1 VFSQQGGK
9 RTQRMTSP
17 LVSSGQ
23 SGSYSAS
30 LSARIDRPL
39 TDHHGS
45 VLGSNT
51 FSNSPHAYVARSILD
66 KKAGGD
72 LPGAHAGRSPAF
84 PDLLAGLWSGTLFPA
99 YVAYPQAFDIAAR
112 NPTLR
117 WKYALHSRQFIEE
130 SVIFTR
136 TRAMMPASPL
146 TVTRSAA
153 RRSFVKADEA
163 QWR

>member
-1 VFSQQGGK
+1 MLFSEGMLECAQQLLDTSDIVRDGG
-9 RTQRMTSP
+9 
-17 LVSSGQ
+17 
-23 SGSYSAS
+23 
-30 LSARIDRPL
+30 
-39 TDHHGS
+39 
-45 VLGSNT
+45 
-51 FSNSPHAYVARSILD
+51 
-66 KKAGGD
+66 
-72 LPGAHAGRSPAF
+72 
-84 PDLLAGLWSGTLFPA
+84 GTLFPA